1 MNLALSVILAL
12 AMPSQAWKWPDPP
25 IWACLAYEGAD
36 KAKVNQ
42 SLRPFA
48 KIVEEDGQLVYLRGA
63 INT

>member
-1 MNLALSVILAL
+1 MIFKELLTAL
-12 AMPSQAWKWPDPP
+12 AMPSQAWKCPDPP

-36 KAKVNQ
+36 KANVNQ

-48 KIVEEDGQLVYLRGA
+48 KIVEEDGQLVYLRVA